1 MREFTAKLR
10 FVSDNNRVYDLM
22 DCSVEAVR
30 KDNTNFPTTGPEYM
44 IKITMKSLI
53 KDVFYYDWYN
63 STDQKRSGTLVV
75 RIPTIQGILAK
86 EIGFTDARLLSITE
100 NFRKERTT
108 NDEKESIGGNS
119 RLVTLVFL
127 TTTISI

>member
-1 MREFTAKLR
+1 M
-10 FVSDNNRVYDLM
+10 
-22 DCSVEAVR
+22 
-30 KDNTNFPTTGPEYM
+30 
-44 IKITMKSLI
+44 
-53 KDVFYYDWYN
+53 
-63 STDQKRSGTLVV
+63 V